1 MDKASTHLHQ
11 EGLGQYH
18 YGPCGTFARWRMSD
32 MKAGLA
38 LVRTDLLGTG
48 CRSPLPVWLSLPDKG
63 SSCGRL
69 QTAAGHLDKADTRFA
84 PPLTQVLQD
93 RPGRCLVQFGPQ
105 MSQAGTGYMPQTVD
119 CPQLSQQDTARTRP
133 GHSDQCERYTAPL
146 MWSQ

>member
-84 PPLTQVLQD
+84 PPLTQVHQGRPGKCLDPFGQQMSLADKGCMFQTLGCLQQCQQD
-93 RPGRCLVQFGPQ
+93 R
-105 MSQAGTGYMPQTVD
+105 MHTH
-119 CPQLSQQDTARTRP
+119 P
-133 GHSDQCERYTAPL
+133 GHSNQCGGCTAP
-146 MWSQ
+146 WRW